1 MQNIAQIIFLLSG
14 LDFTEIKGIT
24 IKSSSFTTKCVIYL
38 YLMNFLYQSLLVFI
52 LMLDQITYI
61 NSAVVV
67 YFVEKSFPLLIHVF
81 LLLKTL
87 RKMNDLNKLH
97 KKLKEIDCDL
107 IELFDGDI
115 LIINFKT
122 PSKMLIVN
130 LIILIVTRASMALI
144 IAPLFMLSSA
154 LSELIFSLNDMQFKF
169 HLDSL
174 TERIIKLN
182 SFISSSSKLSIRN
195 VLRIRNLTT
204 KMQSHA
210 KNTND
215 YFSLN
220 VFVTISFNFLSFIIS
235 MYWIFMRLV
244 YTKTGSI
251 QSKVIKVFWIFNLL
265 INRLLRLCFLFVSH
279 STDSMCDGHFHFLYK
294 VFKWSKFQNLKY
306 SKKINLIFKSVF

>member
-1 MQNIAQIIFLLSG
+1 MLPVLVKDSWKNMQDIAQLVFLFSG
-14 LDFTEIKGIT
+14 LDFTEIKGFT
-24 IKSSSFTTKCVIYL
+24 IKTSSLTTKCVVYL
-38 YLMNFLYQSLLVFI
+38 YSMNFLFQSLLVF

-67 YFVEKSFPLLIHVF
+67 YFVEKSFPLLIHLF

-87 RKMNDLNKLH
+87 RKINDLNKLH

-107 IELFDGDI
+107 IEIFDGDN

-182 SFISSSSKLSIRN
+182 SFISSSKKLSIRN

-215 YFSLN
+215 YFSSN

-244 YTKTGSI
+244 YTNMGSI
-251 QSKVIKVFWIFNLL
+251 QGKVLKV
-265 INRLLRLCFLFVSH
+265 
-279 STDSMCDGHFHFLYK
+279 
-294 VFKWSKFQNLKY
+294 LK
-306 SKKINLIFKSVF
+306 